1 MKKLLILAALLLAL
15 VVTVVACKGGETP
28 EVTTGPDVDVTEP
41 ATGALT
47 EEPTEEP
54 TVEPDVPTGEPDVP
68 TQEPDVPTQEP
79 DVPTQEPD
87 VPTQE
92 PDVPT
97 QEPDV
102 PPVDPDAPL
111 HVVEPDFLANYA
123 AQTGNLVCVSDV
135 ASAEVKTEGSR
146 TFIRLTAG
154 GGDPYIAFID
164 GQKNLPIARYM
175 VVSYRTNSTMDG
187 QFFMGSGGGWTGQ
200 GDSFGQAWNE
210 DGNWNLAIIDLDN
223 VGITSLENY
232 ILNYARCDFF
242 AGAGN
247 DGDYF
252 DIEYIAF
259 FNTPD
264 AAQKYD
270 FEMHK
275 APMWGEAGFL
285 ANHSFDELDKYAGET
300 KIEGAFTPGQS
311 SGWNGVI
318 ELSDFSVDTLRYWG
332 WVAGTGG
339 LGQFG
344 YQINGGSVI
353 YNDAWTYPDPA
364 LEPYMPGGIDHFSRM
379 QIWIPLAGL
388 EGTNTIRTLYKNAEG
403 QEACLAEFTVIL
415 PVTNLQNKF
424 ESNVNDN
431 ADGTDLQASDLSQYF
446 TIMYGASDPHKV
458 EGGLYQYGGINELY
472 AYVDGYYAYVIDM
485 QEAANTAMAFVRGT
499 KVVHSVDL
507 PEMDVGAGLYP
518 INNYYETDGNGY
530 MGGAGIYAAIYNGK
544 LNLMIKAFTPDG
556 RTHIANKMYSVKVEG
571 TELTIADNGE
581 TVYFL
586 VDGKLVATI
595 ALSGETEYEKLCDI
609 AEGVKFAQTAVVTLS
624 DGTTDTIENTLVVS
638 THKSELGI
646 AVRPA
651 TIKFSSIKVLGFND
665 VVIPDEFYVPEVKEN
680 IALNKPVSAD
690 STENDQNVPYK
701 MTDGDETTRW
711 GALPNGVA
719 NVVVDLKAVYT
730 LSGMDILFENASWN
744 YEIALSTDGENYTK
758 IYDGAPH
765 AAKMVS
771 LEGTVDARYIK
782 FTRTQDDGATHYW
795 FSIYELYVYGTLKD
809 GEVDPNPDQPE
820 APKNVVIDLST
831 IEGHQTSNNF
841 GYDCPILTIGY
852 DKVFFV
858 GDIDLNQYSQIIIE
872 YSYDGDT
879 VVEGKP
885 VEQNWTECGRT
896 PIIGFT
902 ALNKSF
908 GFANITN
915 QDAIDNGIYTDL
927 PYTPGTWAA
936 ASRTAVI
943 EIPENIGY
951 NGPCYLSAYNPWF
964 REIAVSSITLVP
976 RVVDEPDEPAKGE
989 FVHASNDELR
999 IMGTDNVTQI
1009 GQAFAPGQ
1017 FDGWNKVLTLEE
1029 GSFGGLIDWGWV
1041 AVNSTAY
1048 EFGYII
1054 NGAEIFS
1061 PLFNGPAD
1069 PNVDAAITAMG
1080 GNNGGRFLGM
1090 CAAQALIVGENN
1102 VKFAVKLDGGVTEI
1116 IREYTVIIT
1125 SKAVEPDPDDPIGPE
1140 LPDDS
1145 AFEKTNITLGLGGQ
1159 GNPFNGGEKKMGQK
1173 FNVGENF
1180 LRGITIINMA
1190 TYDDGNVNTWSVKV
1204 WKWNGDYAT
1213 TVAGTPL
1220 YEVTGENHVNCQS
1233 FSVEI
1238 PLEAAVTG
1246 EVFYELTYLT
1256 GEKSFTGW
1264 TASGGAAEGVETYID
1279 GQLKD
1284 GTFLS
1289 TITVLDL
1296 GKPLDPDGP
1305 ALKILPDYLKEQVDS
1320 GANTSVQHV
1329 ASGEIFEENGVTYI
1343 RLTTNGGDPYVVA
1356 IPLGSN
1362 YVLPQYMAVSYR
1374 TNSALDG
1381 HFFMGSGAGWSGAGD
1396 VFTADWIGDGE
1407 WHLAVI
1413 DLTTTGLT
1421 SIVDGKITYCR
1432 MDFFTAAGAAGDYFD
1447 VEFVAFF
1454 ESPEKAE
1461 AYYAK
1466 THAPSHVHSYEAV
1479 VTDPTCTEG
1488 GYTTYTCG
1496 CGDSYVADEV
1506 AAAGHN
1512 FVDGAC
1518 GICGE
1523 ADPDYVAPV
1532 AMPAEFVLSLYQANL
1547 GKTLYFKGA
1556 MDGYY
1561 FALSENSA
1569 DAVKVYSEKVEG
1581 GYRMYFLDGD
1591 TKNYLDIVYRA
1602 AGKANVVITTEPV
1615 GVYVWNEDANTWTVT
1630 IDNDVFYL
1638 GTYNSFK
1645 TISASLISYITGN
1658 NAANVGKSQFV
1669 AQWADVPASHEHSYE
1684 AVVTDP
1690 TCTEGGYTTYT
1701 CGCGDTYVADEVA
1714 AAGHNF
1720 VDGACGIC
1728 GEADPDYVNPDEPIG
1743 PEAPAGG
1750 AADFNTIETPGKPN
1764 GNSSYTG
1771 PYTTTDG
1778 WVIENSAIQAG
1789 GDKDSNPQFTVIGPD
1804 NTYRAPC
1811 LNGKTSAPG
1820 KITSPTLTGGISK
1833 LTINYTKM
1841 FTDTVLSVTI
1851 TITDL
1856 SNGTTYTQ
1864 TLAKEA
1870 EKDDKYTVW
1879 TYEWVLETPITGDF
1893 TIEIVNDCPTGQNSN
1908 KDRITILSIAWE
1920 GAVAEEPEAPA
1931 GEIYYVTTTDNYCF
1945 VDEYTFTATV
1955 SGTYTFT
1962 LPAGLSL
1969 YSLTSMNAG
1978 TAPEVDLY
1986 ANDNGGAT
1994 VTFDLAAGASYVFY
2008 VGATTKADWEIVWTV
2023 VEGEVSGG
2031 DEGGDEDGGEIVE
2044 DISGTYLADNGF
2056 ANGTVVIDTMD
2067 ATLVFTDANG
2077 NVTEYTFEITD
2088 GVVTLSNANGPIN
2101 PAMASFFGG
2110 LELNANGTPSV
2121 FLYNGYEW
2129 DLTLGGG
2136 SGEPD
2141 EPVIPDVPADT
2152 TLVVGANTIVVT
2164 DEIITNG
2171 GVEYTFTVEAE
2182 GQYTFEGDFW
2192 VQIYNGFGMQVGM
2205 GSAFLSEGTYT
2216 VNLGTFLI
2224 SDAGSYT
2231 LTVVYDIPEEPDQPD
2246 QPSGN
2251 TAIESLPFTYEVTAE
2266 GLDMD
2271 GVYYD
2276 YTATE
2281 EVTLIITKP
2290 EGGYVSLTATNN
2302 WSDDDSGNYILVVN
2316 AGETITLNFW
2326 SMSGITTGSFTVN
2339 VYVAEA

>member
-1 MKKLLILAALLLAL
+1 MKKLLILATLLLVL
-15 VVTVVACKGGETP
+15 VVTVVACQPGTNP
-28 EVTTGPDVDVTEP
+28 EDTTVNPDVTVEP
-41 ATGALT
+41 ATDAPT

-54 TVEPDVPTGEPDVP
+54 TVEPGIPTETVEEPTETAEPTVPTETEEPTVTTKEPEVP
-68 TQEPDVPTQEP
+68 T
-79 DVPTQEPD
+79 
-87 VPTQE
+87 
-92 PDVPT
+92 
-97 QEPDV
+97 
-102 PPVDPDAPL
+102 VDPDAPL
-111 HVVEPDFLANYA
+111 HIVEPDFLANYA

-187 QFFMGSGGGWTGQ
+187 QFFMGSGGGWTGS

-259 FNTPD
+259 FNSAD

-285 ANHSFDELDKYAGET
+285 ASHSFDELDKYAGET
-300 KIEGAFTPGQS
+300 KIAGVFTPGAS
-311 SGWNGVI
+311 ADWNGVV
-318 ELSDFSVDTLRYWG
+318 ELSDFSADTLRYWG

-344 YQINGGSVI
+344 YQINGGSAI

-364 LEPYMPGGIDHFSRM
+364 LEPYMPGGIDHFTRM

-403 QEACLAEFTVIL
+403 QEACLAEFTVTL

-431 ADGTDLQASDLSQYF
+431 ADGTDLQISDLAQYF
-446 TIMYGASDPHKV
+446 TIKYGAGDPHV
-458 EGGLYQYGGINELY
+458 VSGGLYQYGSINDMS

-499 KVVHSVDL
+499 RVVHSVDL
-507 PEMDVGAGLYP
+507 PEMDVDAGLYP
-518 INNYYETDGNGY
+518 INDYYETDGNGT
-530 MGGAGIYAAIYNGK
+530 MGGAGIYAAIYNGR

-556 RTHIANKMYSVKVEG
+556 RTHIANKLYNIKAEG

-586 VDGKLVATI
+586 VNGKLMATV
-595 ALSGETEYEKLCDI
+595 ALSGETEYDKLTNI
-609 AEGVKFAQTAVVTLS
+609 AEGVKFAQTAVVTLA

-651 TIKFSSIKVLGFND
+651 TMKFSSIKVLGFND
-665 VVIPDEFYVPEVKEN
+665 VVIPDGFYVPEVKEN
-680 IALNKPVSAD
+680 IALNKPVDAD
-690 STENDQNVPYK
+690 SVENDTNIPSH

-809 GEVDPNPDQPE
+809 GEVDPTPDQPE
-820 APKNVVIDLST
+820 APKNVVIDLAT

-852 DKVFFV
+852 DKVFFL

-885 VEQNWTECGRT
+885 VEQNWTECGRA

-989 FVHASNDELR
+989 FIQASNDELR

-1069 PNVDAAITAMG
+1069 PNVDAVITALG
-1080 GNNGGRFLGM
+1080 ANNGGRFLGM
-1090 CAAQALIVGENN
+1090 CAAQALPVGENN
-1102 VKFAVKLDGGVTEI
+1102 VKFAVKLDGGVTHI
-1116 IREYTVIIT
+1116 IREYTVIVT
-1125 SKAVEPDPDDPIGPE
+1125 AK
-1140 LPDDS
+1140 
-1145 AFEKTNITLGLGGQ
+1145 
-1159 GNPFNGGEKKMGQK
+1159 
-1173 FNVGENF
+1173 
-1180 LRGITIINMA
+1180 
-1190 TYDDGNVNTWSVKV
+1190 
-1204 WKWNGDYAT
+1204 
-1213 TVAGTPL
+1213 
-1220 YEVTGENHVNCQS
+1220 EVPHE
-1233 FSVEI
+1233 
-1238 PLEAAVTG
+1238 
-1246 EVFYELTYLT
+1246 
-1256 GEKSFTGW
+1256 
-1264 TASGGAAEGVETYID
+1264 
-1279 GQLKD
+1279 
-1284 GTFLS
+1284 
-1289 TITVLDL
+1289 
-1296 GKPLDPDGP
+1296 
-1305 ALKILPDYLKEQVDS
+1305 
-1320 GANTSVQHV
+1320 
-1329 ASGEIFEENGVTYI
+1329 
-1343 RLTTNGGDPYVVA
+1343 
-1356 IPLGSN
+1356 
-1362 YVLPQYMAVSYR
+1362 
-1374 TNSALDG
+1374 
-1381 HFFMGSGAGWSGAGD
+1381 
-1396 VFTADWIGDGE
+1396 
-1407 WHLAVI
+1407 
-1413 DLTTTGLT
+1413 
-1421 SIVDGKITYCR
+1421 
-1432 MDFFTAAGAAGDYFD
+1432 
-1447 VEFVAFF
+1447 
-1454 ESPEKAE
+1454 
-1461 AYYAK
+1461 
-1466 THAPSHVHSYEAV
+1466 HSYEAV

-1523 ADPDYVAPV
+1523 ADPDYVPAG
-1532 AMPAEFVLSLYQANL
+1532 PAEITIPEANAIAGALENNALTAEKYIVKGTIVSIDNTTYGNFYIADADGNQLYIYGAYSADGSIRFDKMDPQPKVGDTVTLLGALTIYNGKNEMKNAWVTELIAGEVETPTDPTELTDIPTLNAIGNAQPDKGAATNEKYLVKGTITSIANTQY
-1547 GKTLYFKGA
+1547 GNFYIADEAGNTLYVYGLYSADGSIRFDKLDPQPKVGDVVTIMGA
-1556 MDGYY
+1556 MSNYNG
-1561 FALSENSA
+1561 AQ
-1569 DAVKVYSEKVEG
+1569 
-1581 GYRMYFLDGD
+1581 M
-1591 TKNYLDIVYRA
+1591 KNAWLMELVP
-1602 AGKANVVITTEPV
+1602 GTTEPDPEPEEPDE
-1615 GVYVWNEDANTWTVT
+1615 NAIT
-1630 IDNDVFYL
+1630 IDFSSKDNRIEYSTSKQVWANGAFILTNNKAASTNDVGDYANPARFYKGSEL
-1638 GTYNSFK
+1638 IFSYAGMTKLVIESD
-1645 TISASLISYITGN
+1645 SASSNFNYLKSSLD
-1658 NAANVGKSQFV
+1658 AAGIEYTVDGYLVIIEFATPVDTFTFSATAGQIRFKS
-1669 AQWADVPASHEHSYE
+1669 
-1684 AVVTDP
+1684 VTA
-1690 TCTEGGYTTYT
+1690 
-1701 CGCGDTYVADEVA
+1701 YVAP
-1714 AAGHNF
+1714 
-1720 VDGACGIC
+1720 
-1728 GEADPDYVNPDEPIG
+1728 AD
-1743 PEAPAGG
+1743 
-1750 AADFNTIETPGKPN
+1750 
-1764 GNSSYTG
+1764 
-1771 PYTTTDG
+1771 
-1778 WVIENSAIQAG
+1778 
-1789 GDKDSNPQFTVIGPD
+1789 
-1804 NTYRAPC
+1804 
-1811 LNGKTSAPG
+1811 
-1820 KITSPTLTGGISK
+1820 
-1833 LTINYTKM
+1833 
-1841 FTDTVLSVTI
+1841 
-1851 TITDL
+1851 
-1856 SNGTTYTQ
+1856 
-1864 TLAKEA
+1864 
-1870 EKDDKYTVW
+1870 
-1879 TYEWVLETPITGDF
+1879 
-1893 TIEIVNDCPTGQNSN
+1893 
-1908 KDRITILSIAWE
+1908 
-1920 GAVAEEPEAPA
+1920 EPEAPA
-1931 GEIYYVTTTDNYCF
+1931 GESFTVTTTDTYAWF
-1945 VDEYTFTATV
+1945 VDEYTFTAPV
-1955 SGTYTFT
+1955 AGTYTFL
-1962 LPAGLSL
+1962 LPEGLGFM
-1969 YSLTSMNAG
+1969 SLTANM
-1978 TAPEVDLY
+1978 PEVDFQDPSY
-1986 ANDNGGAT
+1986 SGSGI
-1994 VTFDLAAGASYVFY
+1994 VVVDLAEGAAYAFTYSA
-2008 VGATTKADWEIVWTV
+2008 ATKDTFTITWTV
-2023 VEGEVSGG
+2023 EEKEISG
-2031 DEGGDEDGGEIVE
+2031 DEPDSPDTPDAPVE
-2044 DISGTYLADNGF
+2044 DISGTYTAVGYWN
-2056 ANGTVVIDTMD
+2056 NTGTLVIDTMMG
-2067 ATLVFTDANG
+2067 TVVFTNDSGSFAYLMVINED
-2077 NVTEYTFEITD
+2077 NT
-2088 GVVTLSNANGPIN
+2088 VTLYNETDVNMETPIN
-2101 PAMASFFGG
+2101 PIFVA
-2110 LELNANGTPSV
+2110 LELDNNGAPVSFT
-2121 FLYNGYEW
+2121 YNGNGYE
-2129 DLTLGGG
+2129 LFVGG
-2136 SGEPD
+2136 SVEPDEPD
-2141 EPVIPDVPADT
+2141 EPV
-2152 TLVVGANTIVVT
+2152 VGDNVLNIGSNSIVVT

-2224 SDAGSYT
+2224 SEAGSYT
-2231 LTVVYDIPEEPDQPD
+2231 LTVVYAIPEEPDQPD

-2302 WSDDDSGNYILVVN
+2302 WSDDDFGNYILVVN
-2316 AGETITLNFW
+2316 AGETINLNFW